1 MTSASAFV
9 LMQFSCVQSTGTLYC
24 QKIIFILSAC
34 ILFGICSIKNEHF
47 WCEGGGNKASPQ
59 ITAFLQK
66 RMPPLCTTDL
76 RDRSGG
82 THEVHQ
88 SGSWFLS
95 SIELWQELLW
105 GIISISG
112 IFFFVCLE
120 SYREIFCFVRM
131 CLSYYIHLQDEI
143 LKS

>member
-1 MTSASAFV
+1 MKDKPCTKYTFKKKTSWQIFIMMGSVHIAGLSGQKSQGTIDGQLMTSASAFV

-88 SGSWFLS
+88 SGS
-95 SIELWQELLW
+95 
-105 GIISISG
+105 
-112 IFFFVCLE
+112 
-120 SYREIFCFVRM
+120 
-131 CLSYYIHLQDEI
+131 
-143 LKS
+143 